1 MNNKNNLFDLLEQL
15 PTEELD
21 QMLHSELRK
30 DPVDGDAVRMI
41 LRVLKKQDEGQEA
54 EIDAGTQKAWE
65 KYQEDIMQPQRKL
78 TPKKNWLLRIAAA
91 AAVLCLVLLAA
102 PQDAE
107 AESFIGMLTRWT
119 DSIFEFFDPK
129 DRDTNPLE
137 YEFKTDNPGLQQV
150 YNTVVEMGVT
160 EPVVPMW
167 LPEGFELISQE
178 FEETRRKRALAFKFQ
193 SGQENLIVQIDIC
206 DSEVPRTY
214 HKDETYIG
222 TYEREGIEHTILKNN
237 ERWVTLWSVNNIN
250 CTLIANCQES
260 EFYRI
265 VESIYDM
272 EGSR

>member
-1 MNNKNNLFDLLEQL
+1 MNNKNNLFELLEQL

-21 QMLHSELRK
+21 RMLQSELQK
-30 DPVDGDAVRMI
+30 EPVDGDAVRMI
-41 LRVLKKQDEGQEA
+41 LRVLKKQDGEQETA
-54 EIDAGTQKAWE
+54 IDAATQKAWE

-107 AESFIGMLTRWT
+107 AESFIGMITRWT
-119 DSIFEFFDPK
+119 DSIFEFFDPR

-137 YEFKTDNPGLQQV
+137 YEFKTDHPGLQQV
-150 YNTVVEMGVT
+150 YDTVVEMGVT
-160 EPVVPMW
+160 DPVVPMW

-214 HKDETYIG
+214 HKDESYIG
-222 TYEREGIEHTILKNN
+222 TYEKEGIVHTIMKNHN
-237 ERWVTLWSVNNIN
+237 IWITIWSVGDAECFI
-250 CTLIANCQES
+250 TANCQED

-265 VESIYDM
+265 LESIY
-272 EGSR
+272 ELEVE